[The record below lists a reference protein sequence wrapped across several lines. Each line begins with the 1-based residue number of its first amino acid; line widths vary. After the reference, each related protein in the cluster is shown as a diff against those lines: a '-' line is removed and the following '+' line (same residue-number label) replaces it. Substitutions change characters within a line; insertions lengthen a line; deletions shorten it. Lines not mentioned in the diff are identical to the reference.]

1 MRSSTTIDLDQA
13 YRENSNA
20 GRKIKNALSKKS
32 EIKNIQSALASFCF
46 SVIQIAFPNH
56 PVLSDNTNI
65 DSSAFESIETLF
77 ISLNESIDSSS
88 TNSSKSDTGT
98 QNSLGESNFTRD
110 PDYFSD
116 DEFFISSQPPNFQ
129 ANIKT
134 EPEDD
139 KLVFTPRIIRKNSTS
154 SPNTVDNAKPQKV
167 QNGKGVRK
175 LSNSPFDDIEVGE
188 SAI

>member
-13 YRENSNA
+13 YRGNSNA

-32 EIKNIQSALASFCF
+32 EIKTIQAALASFCF

-56 PVLSDNTNI
+56 PVLSDTSGI
-65 DSSAFESIETLF
+65 DASAFESIETLF
-77 ISLNESIDSSS
+77 ISLNESVDSSAS
-88 TNSSKSDTGT
+88 SSSKSDNGS
-98 QNSLGESNFTRD
+98 QNLMGDSNFTRD
-110 PDYFSD
+110 PDFFSD

-129 ANIKT
+129 ANIKI

-139 KLVFTPRIIRKNSTS
+139 TLTFTPRIVRKNSTS
-154 SPNTVDNAKPQKV
+154 SPNNVDNSKTRNDK
-167 QNGKGVRK
+167 NGKGIRK